1 MRTIALVTQQGGAG
15 KTSISASLSVAA
27 SEAGEK
33 VAALDLDPQ
42 GSLAAW
48 GDGRTADFPAVDRVK
63 PEQLPNLPAILQALA
78 GQGFTLAVL
87 DTTGMASTSGNL
99 AMQAPTSR

>member
-1 MRTIALVTQQGGAG
+1 MRTIALVTQKGGAG
-15 KTSISASLSVAA
+15 KTTVAASLSVAA

-48 GDGRTADFPAVDRVK
+48 GDGRAADLPAVDRIA
-63 PEQLPNLPAILQALA
+63 PEQIGRAH
-78 GQGFTLAVL
+78 V
-87 DTTGMASTSGNL
+87 
-99 AMQAPTSR
+99 